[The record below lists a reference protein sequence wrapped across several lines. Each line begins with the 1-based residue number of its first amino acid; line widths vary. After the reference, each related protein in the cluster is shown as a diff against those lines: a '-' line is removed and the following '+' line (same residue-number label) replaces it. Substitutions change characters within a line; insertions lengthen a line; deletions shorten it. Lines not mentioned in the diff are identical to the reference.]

1 MECLALQDDFVS
13 TAYGTP
19 VDRTHYKFTDPII
32 FLKKFPDWSLGTK
45 SETCHIQQCLW
56 NYFYFTNY
64 VSLFPPARNF
74 KAFAEKHV

>member
-32 FLKKFPDWSLGTK
+32 FLKKFPD
-45 SETCHIQQCLW
+45 
-56 NYFYFTNY
+56 
-64 VSLFPPARNF
+64 
-74 KAFAEKHV
+74 